1 MLSWRLM
8 GALSGS
14 IFINLNMTTCRS
26 PGETDQGQAPQS
38 GATNVELAGVD
49 TSQLT
54 AREKREWS
62 AHVSEQL
69 APCPDQPASIA
80 QCVQEKRPCA
90 ACLPAAKYL
99 LDQVQ
104 KGRTTA
110 QAEAAYR
117 TRFAPDQV
125 KQIDLTGSPSKG
137 PTDAP
142 VVIVEWADFEC
153 PACRAA
159 SPILDGVLDK
169 HPNDVRL
176 VFKNF
181 PLESHQNA
189 ETAARAALAA
199 DRQGKFWE
207 MHHAL
212 FASPVPPTRSAIE
225 GIAKKLGLD
234 LARFVKDLD
243 SEAIA
248 DAVARDRKQGE
259 GVRLHATPTI
269 YVNGREFSY
278 SDDLAGELSAW
289 VNLELELLGRSK
301 SAPGAAATPQAP
313 AVPTS
318 APPAPEGAVSPEKA
332 GSPEKAPAK
341 PATPEKAP
349 APAAPTAE
357 KAPPAAPPS
366 TTPSAPAQPKET
378 P

>member
-1 MLSWRLM
+1 M
-8 GALSGS
+8 GALTGS

-26 PGETDQGQAPQS
+26 PGETDQGQAPQ
-38 GATNVELAGVD
+38 GGGVTNVELVGVD

-69 APCPDQPASIA
+69 APCANQPVSIA

-104 KGRTTA
+104 KGRTRA
-110 QAEAAYR
+110 QAEAAFR
-117 TRFAPDQV
+117 ARFAPDQV
-125 KQIDLTGSPSKG
+125 KPIELTGSPSKG

-153 PACRAA
+153 PACKAA
-159 SPILDGVLDK
+159 SPVIDATLAK

-181 PLESHQNA
+181 PLEIHQNA
-189 ETAARAALAA
+189 ETAARAAMAA

-212 FASPVPPTRSAIE
+212 FTSEVPPTRGAIDA
-225 GIAKKLGLD
+225 IAKKLGLD
-234 LARFVKDLD
+234 MTQFSKDLE

-248 DAVARDRKQGE
+248 DVVQRDRKQGD

-278 SDDLAGELSAW
+278 ADDLASELDAW
-289 VNLELELLGRSK
+289 INLELELLGRPKAAPAPDSGAVPPATAPAP
-301 SAPGAAATPQAP
+301 SAPAAPGAAPTGAAP
-313 AVPTS
+313 T
-318 APPAPEGAVSPEKA
+318 GT
-332 GSPEKAPAK
+332 APAK
-341 PATPEKAP
+341 PAPTSEKAAP
-349 APAAPTAE
+349 APAAPSA
-357 KAPPAAPPS
+357 KPPAPEK
-366 TTPSAPAQPKET
+366 PKES

>member
-1 MLSWRLM
+1 M
-8 GALSGS
+8 GALAGS
-14 IFINLNMTTCRS
+14 ILINLNMTTCRS
-26 PGETDQGQAPQS
+26 PGESEKGHSPEGGS
-38 GATNVELAGVD
+38 TNVDLPGVD

-69 APCPDQPASIA
+69 APCADQPVSIA

-104 KGRTTA
+104 KGRTRA

-117 TRFAPDQV
+117 ARFAPDQV
-125 KQIDLTGSPSKG
+125 KPIELTGSPSKG

-142 VVIVEWADFEC
+142 IVIVEWADFEC

-159 SPILDGVLDK
+159 VPVIDGVLAK

-181 PLESHQNA
+181 PLEIHQNA
-189 ETAARAALAA
+189 ESAARAAMAA
-199 DRQGKFWE
+199 DRQGKFWQ
-207 MHHAL
+207 MHHDL
-212 FASPVPPTRSAIE
+212 FMSEAPLTKGTID

-234 LARFVKDLD
+234 MAQFGKDLE
-243 SEAIA
+243 SEATA
-248 DAVARDRKQGE
+248 DRVARDRKQGDA
-259 GVRLHATPTI
+259 VRLHATPTI

-278 SDDLAGELSAW
+278 ADDLGAELDAW
-289 VNLELELLGRSK
+289 IELELELLGKKPSPA
-301 SAPGAAATPQAP
+301 APQPAPPVAP
-313 AVPTS
+313 APL
-318 APPAPEGAVSPEKA
+318 APPAEPAPNPEKKPEG
-332 GSPEKAPAK
+332 
-341 PATPEKAP
+341 
-349 APAAPTAE
+349 TA
-357 KAPPAAPPS
+357 
-366 TTPSAPAQPKET
+366 KET

>member
-1 MLSWRLM
+1 M
-8 GALSGS
+8 GALAGS

-26 PGETDQGQAPQS
+26 PGETDQGQAPQA
-38 GATNVELAGVD
+38 GGVTNVELAGVE

-69 APCPDQPASIA
+69 APCPNVPVSLA

-104 KGRTTA
+104 KGRTRA

-117 TRFAPDQV
+117 ARFAPDQV
-125 KQIDLTGSPSKG
+125 KPIELAGSPSKG

-142 VVIVEWADFEC
+142 VTIVEWADFEC
-153 PACRAA
+153 PACKAA
-159 SPILDGVLDK
+159 SPVIDAVLGK
-169 HPNDVRL
+169 HQNDVRL

-181 PLESHQNA
+181 PLEIHQNA
-189 ETAARAALAA
+189 ETAARAAMAA

-212 FASPVPPTRSAIE
+212 FTSEVPPTRGAIDA
-225 GIAKKLGLD
+225 IAKKLGLD
-234 LARFVKDLD
+234 MTQFAKDLE

-248 DAVARDRKQGE
+248 DVVQRDRKQGE

-269 YVNGREFSY
+269 YINGREFSY
-278 SDDLAGELSAW
+278 ADDLASELEAW
-289 VNLELELLGRSK
+289 INLELELLGQPK
-301 SAPGAAATPQAP
+301 S
-313 AVPTS
+313 
-318 APPAPEGAVSPEKA
+318 
-332 GSPEKAPAK
+332 
-341 PATPEKAP
+341 AP
-349 APAAPTAE
+349 APAATPTAAPTAPAPGTPAPSAVPGSPAPTKPAPTSE
-357 KAPPAAPPS
+357 KAA
-366 TTPSAPAQPKET
+366 PSAPATPAPASPSAKQPASEKPKES